1 MEVYNKV
8 IQVGSLKI
16 EISISDRA
24 NTILYQS
31 PSDHQTAVTNPY
43 YVNLTARDEDD
54 KRIWQTPVMDDHGEV
69 KFYASVYEA
78 IEDTRTKLGEGGEEL
93 QYDLPGSS
101 EELQILLIED
111 IQEDMELMSMTLR
124 KAGMRFKIKQVDTR
138 DEFVQALSDYKADII
153 LSDHAIP
160 QFNSLEA
167 LSMARKVKTD
177 IPFIIVSGGVSEH
190 MAKTCIQQGAND
202 YVLKSDI
209 YRLPLEIQ
217 KALRTSNTS
226 YATRE
231 DLIQKV
237 DELTKTN
244 HDLEHM
250 VYGVAHNLRSPLNSV
265 LGLLDLAKQ
274 EGEAASKNLTHYF
287 QMMEDSIRKL
297 DSSVNDL
304 LRYAKN
310 TKKEVT
316 IEKIDVR
323 TIIEDGIQQMKFIKG
338 FDRIRTTVDVNQSSL
353 FYSDTHRLRAIVNNL
368 ISNSVKYMDYS
379 KSHPSIEV
387 KAEVNKQRVSL
398 EFKDNGIGINSAYL
412 SKVFTMFYRATS
424 QNEGTGL
431 GLYLVKETV
440 QRMGGTIHVESEEG
454 MGTTFYI
461 TLPNHYAASMS

>member
-1 MEVYNKV
+1 
-8 IQVGSLKI
+8 
-16 EISISDRA
+16 
-24 NTILYQS
+24 
-31 PSDHQTAVTNPY
+31 
-43 YVNLTARDEDD
+43 
-54 KRIWQTPVMDDHGEV
+54 
-69 KFYASVYEA
+69 
-78 IEDTRTKLGEGGEEL
+78 
-93 QYDLPGSS
+93 
-101 EELQILLIED
+101 
-111 IQEDMELMSMTLR
+111 
-124 KAGMRFKIKQVDTR
+124 
-138 DEFVQALSDYKADII
+138 
-153 LSDHAIP
+153 
-160 QFNSLEA
+160 
-167 LSMARKVKTD
+167 
-177 IPFIIVSGGVSEH
+177 
-190 MAKTCIQQGAND
+190 
-202 YVLKSDI
+202 
-209 YRLPLEIQ
+209 
-217 KALRTSNTS
+217 
-226 YATRE
+226 
-231 DLIQKV
+231 
-237 DELTKTN
+237 
-244 HDLEHM
+244 M

-274 EGEAASKNLTHYF
+274 EGEAASKNLKHYF